1 MRNTLTLVGSALAAL
16 KGSTADANTQAAQSD
31 LIALGTKDSTFATT
45 LTAPLNGNV
54 RNIYAGHRSHSS
66 HSSHR
71 SHYSG
76 SGGGYRAPAPAPAP
90 TPAAPQNYAPPSR
103 SGGSSATPAQTLA
116 PLEQTRPTADQLRMM
131 IMRVQAGLYSQSYDP
146 GAIDGELSTATKAAL
161 RKFQA
166 DKGLGVTGTITT
178 ATLNALGIALN

>member
-16 KGSTADANTQAAQSD
+16 QGSNADANTQKPQSE
-31 LIALGTKDSTFATT
+31 LIALGMRDSAFAAT
-45 LTAPLNGNV
+45 LTAPLNVNM
-54 RNIYAGHRSHSS
+54 RNMYAGHRSHSS
-66 HSSHR
+66 HSSHS

-76 SGGGYRAPAPAPAP
+76 NGGGYRAPAPAP
-90 TPAAPQNYAPPSR
+90 TPVAPQNYIAPSR
-103 SGGSSATPAQTLA
+103 SGSTSAAPAQSLA
-116 PLEQTRPTADQLRMM
+116 PQAQSRPTTDQLRMM
-131 IMRVQAGLYSQSYDP
+131 IMRVQAGLYSRNYDP

>member
-16 KGSTADANTQAAQSD
+16 NGSTADANTQAAQSD
-31 LIALGTKDSTFATT
+31 LIALGMRDSTFATT
-45 LTAPLNGNV
+45 LTAPLNVNV

-66 HSSHR
+66 HSSHS

-90 TPAAPQNYAPPSR
+90 AAPQNYIAPSR
-103 SGGSSATPAQTLA
+103 SGSSSAAPSQTLA

-131 IMRVQAGLYSQSYDP
+131 IMRVQAGLYSRSYDP